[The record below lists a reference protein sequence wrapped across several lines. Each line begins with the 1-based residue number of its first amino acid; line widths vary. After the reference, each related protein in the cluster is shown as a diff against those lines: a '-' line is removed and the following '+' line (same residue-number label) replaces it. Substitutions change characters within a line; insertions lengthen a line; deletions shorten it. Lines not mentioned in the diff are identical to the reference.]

1 MALRTV
7 SAACKLV
14 TPNVRTRRSYNSLV
28 FTDQV
33 VSAVGEA
40 YNNIVL
46 HGYAGREPDPIH
58 LQIEIR
64 PGWMRVTIKDTG
76 TSYDPVQAPSPD
88 LDALPE
94 SGLGIFIMRS
104 FVDELTYVAGRPNTL
119 TLVKRLDESGGS
131 DSDETL
137 RLFMSKAG

>member
-1 MALRTV
+1 MALRMV

-14 TPNVRTRRSYNSLV
+14 TPNLRTRGSYNNVV
-28 FTDQV
+28 FTNQV

-46 HGYAGREPDPIH
+46 HGYAGREPDSIH
-58 LQIEIR
+58 IRIEIY
-64 PGWMRVTIKDTG
+64 PGWIRVTIKDMG
-76 TSYDPVQAPSPD
+76 TSFHPFQAPSPD

-104 FVDELTYVAGRPNTL
+104 FVDEIAYDAGRPNTL
-119 TLVKRLDESGGS
+119 TLIKRLDQIGGRGS
-131 DSDETL
+131 DDTRE
-137 RLFMSKAG
+137 FVSKAG

>member
-1 MALRTV
+1 MLLRTV

-14 TPNVRTRRSYNSLV
+14 LPSVRTRNSPSFEL
-28 FTDQV
+28 TDHV

-46 HGYAGREPDPIH
+46 HGYAGREPDSIH
-58 LQIEIR
+58 MQIESCSE
-64 PGWMRVTIKDTG
+64 WMRVTIKDLG
-76 TSYDPVQAPSPD
+76 TSFDPFQVASPD

-104 FVDELTYVAGRPNTL
+104 FVDEVTYLAGRPNTL
-119 TLVKRLDESGGS
+119 TLLKRLDKGGGMGS
-131 DSDETL
+131 YDAPQL
-137 RLFMSKAG
+137 LSKAG

>member
-14 TPNVRTRRSYNSLV
+14 TPNARTRGSYNSFV

-33 VSAVGEA
+33 VSAVGEV

-46 HGYAGREPDPIH
+46 HGYAGREPDSIH
-58 LQIEIR
+58 LQIEIY
-64 PGWMRVTIKDTG
+64 PGWMRVTMKDMG
-76 TSYDPVQAPSPD
+76 TSYDPFQAPSPD
-88 LDALPE
+88 LDTLPE

-104 FVDELTYVAGRPNTL
+104 FVDEVTYVAGRPNTL
-119 TLVKRLDESGGS
+119 TLVKRLDQSGGS
-131 DSDETL
+131 GSDDTL
-137 RLFMSKAG
+137 QFVSKAG

>member
-14 TPNVRTRRSYNSLV
+14 TPNARTRGSHNIE

-46 HGYAGREPDPIH
+46 HGYAGREPDSIH
-58 LQIEIR
+58 LQLEIY
-64 PGWMRVTIKDTG
+64 PGWMRVTIKDMG
-76 TSYDPVQAPSPD
+76 TSYDPFQAPSPD

-104 FVDELTYVAGRPNTL
+104 FVDEVSYTAGPPNIL
-119 TLVKRLDESGGS
+119 TLVKRLDGDDGNGPNRVGLTEG
-131 DSDETL
+131 
-137 RLFMSKAG
+137 KAS